1 MPYLSQFINVHLRSF
16 PVLESRVGGVVLL
29 AEDDAEP
36 AAEDVA
42 DGAAGGWRAGLQGG
56 QVEGLK
62 IEMN

>member
-1 MPYLSQFINVHLRSF
+1 MSYLFQLINVHLRSF
-16 PVLESRVGGVVLL
+16 PALEPRVGGVVLL

-62 IEMN
+62 DEMN